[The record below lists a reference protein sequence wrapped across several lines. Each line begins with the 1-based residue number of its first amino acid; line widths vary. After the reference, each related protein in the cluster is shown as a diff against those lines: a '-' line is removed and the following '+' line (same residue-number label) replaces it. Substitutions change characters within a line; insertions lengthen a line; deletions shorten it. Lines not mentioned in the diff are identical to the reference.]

1 MHDFDL
7 IVIGAGPA
15 GAAAALTAAQNG
27 LRVAL
32 TDRHSFPRN
41 KLCGGGVTG
50 RARSEALELLGRELP
65 ASLLEPH
72 GRFVFYADGAPLGEI
87 EGVPPIW
94 MTTRVGFDA
103 HLVEAA
109 LGAGAADHTGRPLAE
124 VQTDPAAILFRD
136 GSRLSAPLIL
146 GADGANSVVARALYG
161 TPFDPSR
168 IGFALEV
175 EAPPP
180 DAPEDA
186 AVRIDFGAAD
196 WGYGWSFPKSGSTT
210 VGVGGLHA
218 RNPAMKDA
226 MRAYMDLLDVDPA
239 RVKVQGAF
247 LPFGAVR
254 RVPGRGAVMLAGD
267 AAGLVDPVT
276 GEGIAYALASGR
288 MAGEAAAR
296 ALAEGRPEAA
306 LAYYGRALRPLRR
319 SLGQA
324 RLLQHVIH
332 GTALR
337 EGFLSAFRRSG
348 RLRYDYMR
356 MLGGE
361 MEYGDIARRTL
372 RRLPALAGRALA
384 ARLQPARG

>member
-1 MHDFDL
+1 MHDYDL
-7 IVIGAGPA
+7 LVIGAGPA
-15 GAAAALTAAQNG
+15 GAAAALTAAREG

-32 TDRHSFPRN
+32 IDRHTFPRN

-50 RARSEALELLGRELP
+50 RARTEAMTLLGRPLP
-65 ASLLEPH
+65 APLLEPR
-72 GRFVFYADGAPLGEI
+72 GRFAFYAGGAPLGEI

-94 MTTRVGFDA
+94 MTTRIGFDA

-109 LGAGAADHTGRPLAE
+109 LAAGAADHTGRPVAE
-124 VQTDPAAILFRD
+124 VEPDAPAIRFRD
-136 GSRLSAPLIL
+136 GDRLTARLIV
-146 GADGANSVVARALYG
+146 GADGAISVVARALYG
-161 TPFDPSR
+161 TPFDPAR

-186 AVRIDFGAAD
+186 PVRIDFGAAD

-218 RNPAMKDA
+218 RNPAMKTA
-226 MRAYMDLLDVDPA
+226 MRAYMDLLDVDSA

-247 LPFGAVR
+247 LPFGEVR
-254 RVPGRGAVMLAGD
+254 RKPGRGTVLLAGD

-296 ALAEGRPEAA
+296 ALAERRPEAA
-306 LAYYGRALRPLRR
+306 LGHYARALRPIRR

-372 RRLPALAGRALA
+372 RRLPSLAGRALA
-384 ARLQPARG
+384 ARLKPARG

>member
-1 MHDFDL
+1 MHDYDL
-7 IVIGAGPA
+7 LVIGAGPA
-15 GAAAALTAAQNG
+15 GAAAALAAARAG

-32 TDRHSFPRN
+32 ADRHAFPRN

-50 RARSEALELLGRELP
+50 RARAEAMALLGRPLP
-65 ASLLEPH
+65 PSLLEPR
-72 GRFVFYADGAPLGEI
+72 GRFAFYAGGAALGEI
-87 EGVPPIW
+87 EGVPPVW
-94 MTTRVGFDA
+94 MTTRMGFDA

-109 LGAGAADHTGRPLAE
+109 LAAGAADHTGRPVAE
-124 VQTDPAAILFRD
+124 VEPDAPAVRFRD
-136 GSRLSAPLIL
+136 GDRLTARLIV

-161 TPFDPSR
+161 IPFDPAR

-186 AVRIDFGAAD
+186 PVRIDFGAAD

-218 RNPAMKDA
+218 RNPAMKTA
-226 MRAYMDLLDVDPA
+226 MRAYMDLLDVDSA

-247 LPFGAVR
+247 VPFGDVR
-254 RVPGRGAVMLAGD
+254 RVPGRGAVLLTGD

-288 MAGEAAAR
+288 MAGESAAR
-296 ALAEGRPEAA
+296 ALAEGRPETA
-306 LAYYGRALRPLRR
+306 LGQYHRALKPIRR

-332 GTALR
+332 GPALR
-337 EGFLSAFRRSG
+337 DGFLSAFRRSG

-356 MLGGE
+356 MLAGE
-361 MEYGDIARRTL
+361 MEYGDIALRTV
-372 RRLPALAGRALA
+372 RRLPALASRALA
-384 ARLQPARG
+384 ARLNPARG

>member
-1 MHDFDL
+1 MRSFDL
-7 IVIGAGPA
+7 LVIGAGPA
-15 GAAAALTAAQNG
+15 GAAAAHASAARG

-32 TDRHSFPRN
+32 IDRHAFPRN

-50 RARSEALELLGRELP
+50 RARAEAMSLLGRPLP
-65 ASLLEPH
+65 EPLLEPR
-72 GRFVFYADGAPLGEI
+72 GRFAFHAAGAPLGEI
-87 EGVPPIW
+87 EGVPPVW

-109 LGAGAADHTGRPLAE
+109 LAAGAEDHTGRPVAE
-124 VQTDPAAILFRD
+124 VDPQARAVTFRD
-136 GSRLSAPLIL
+136 GERLTAPLIV
-146 GADGANSVVARALYG
+146 GADGATSIVARALFG
-161 TPFDPSR
+161 RPFDPAR

-180 DAPEDA
+180 EAAAAAP
-186 AVRIDFGAAD
+186 VRIDFGAAD

-210 VGVGGLHA
+210 VGVGGVHA
-218 RNPAMKDA
+218 RNPSMKTA
-226 MRAYMDLLDVDPA
+226 MRAYMAMLGVDPE

-247 LPFGAVR
+247 LPFGDFR
-254 RVPGRGAVMLAGD
+254 RVPGQKRVMLAGD
-267 AAGLVDPVT
+267 AAGLVDPLT

-296 ALAEGRPEAA
+296 ALARGRPEAA
-306 LAYYGRALRPLRR
+306 LRDYARALRPIHRALRHAA
-319 SLGQA
+319 LMG
-324 RLLQHVIH
+324 HVIH

-337 EGFLSAFRRSG
+337 DGFLSAFRRSG

-361 MEYGDIARRTL
+361 LEYGDIARRTL
-372 RRLPALAGRALA
+372 RRLPALAGRSAV
-384 ARLQPARG
+384 ARLSPARG